1 MFSQENRQQ
10 RRRRKL
16 YYKRKIK
23 FSANYFARL
32 FLSFSCI
39 VLALYFFGC
48 RKSKE
53 DLNFILIT
61 LDTQRA
67 DYISAYSSQNAST
80 PNIDSL
86 AQQGTRFENCFSLI
100 PITLPSHASLFFSEP
115 PHVIKNYN
123 NGQII
128 PERKKHPSFPSL
140 FQKNGYQTSAF
151 ISLGVLKSQ
160 FGLAEGFD
168 VYRDEF
174 PEKRWYLTAE
184 EVNRRVFDWLD
195 SKEEGKFFMW
205 VHYSDPHDPYYPPGM
220 PAELTIYLNDEAVGT
235 YNLGKYEK
243 NELELHLKS
252 GKNIVR
258 FDIVNDDMEDQEGFL
273 ARLDTLDFSVPPEDK
288 VIDIDLFWGWFIR
301 QEKRTLFFKK
311 NAMIAITNLSTP
323 RQINVTFRGKPNP
336 SSIESTKELYKAEVE
351 YMDSEI
357 GKLLSKLKEL
367 DLMDKT
373 HILVVGDHG
382 EGLGEYRNYFGDLHV
397 GHIHFLQNVYMHV
410 PLIIYNPL
418 HSKKDTVSQEYVTLL
433 DIAPTVMDTMKFK
446 NIPDYMGRNLNKLR
460 KKSRYSIFEETYKPE
475 AVKEKFAIIDY
486 PWHLIFTPEDQLYEL
501 YDLQNDFGEKIDIY
515 TEQAQQKIITELK
528 KKLDEFS
535 RNILRSKEEVKIG
548 KDVEEMLKAL
558 GYIK

>member
-1 MFSQENRQQ
+1 MN
-10 RRRRKL
+10 
-16 YYKRKIK
+16 YKKNVTFLTRLLV
-23 FSANYFARL
+23 RL
-32 FLSFSCI
+32 FFLFSCT
-39 VLALYFFGC
+39 ALFLCFFCC
-48 RKSKE
+48 RKPKE
-53 DLNFILIT
+53 ELNFILIT

-67 DYISAYSSQNAST
+67 DYISAYSPQNAST

-86 AQQGTRFENCFSLI
+86 AQLGTRYENCFSLI

-115 PHVIKNYN
+115 PHEIKNYN

-128 PERKKHPSFPSL
+128 SERKKHPSFPAL
-140 FQKNGYQTSAF
+140 FQKNGYHTSAF
-151 ISLGVLKSQ
+151 ISLGVLNSQ
-160 FGLAEGFD
+160 FGLSAGFD
-168 VYRDEF
+168 VDQDKF

-184 EVNRRVFDWLD
+184 EVNRKVFDWLD

-235 YNLGKYEK
+235 YNLGKFEI

-252 GKNIVR
+252 GKNVVR
-258 FDIVNDDMEDQEGFL
+258 FDIVNDYMEDQDGFL
-273 ARLDTLDFSVPPEDK
+273 ARLDTLDFSVPPEDTN
-288 VIDIDLFWGWFIR
+288 IDIDLFWGWFIL
-301 QEKRTLFFKK
+301 QEKRTHFFKK
-311 NAMIAITNLSTP
+311 NAMIAINNHSAP
-323 RQINVTFRGKPNP
+323 RQINMTFRGKPNP
-336 SSIESTKELYKAEVE
+336 PSIERIKELYKAEVE
-351 YMDSEI
+351 YMDAEI
-357 GKLLSKLKEL
+357 GKLLSKLKDL

-382 EGLGEYRNYFGDLHV
+382 EGLGEYTNYFGDAHV
-397 GHIHFLQNVYMHV
+397 GHIHFLQNVYTHV

-418 HSKKDTVSQEYVTLL
+418 HLKKESVIQEYITLL

-446 NIPDYMGRNLNKLR
+446 NIPDYRGRNLNKLK

-475 AVKEKFAIIDY
+475 AVKEKFAIIEY
-486 PWHLIFTPEDQLYEL
+486 PWHLIFTPEDQQYEL
-501 YDLQNDFGEKIDIY
+501 YDLHNDFDEKTNIY
-515 TEQAQQKIITELK
+515 TEKAQYSEIFELK

-535 RNILRSKEEVKIG
+535 RNILRSKEEIKIG

>member
-1 MFSQENRQQ
+1 VF
-10 RRRRKL
+10 
-16 YYKRKIK
+16 
-23 FSANYFARL
+23 FCF
-32 FLSFSCI
+32 FSCQ
-39 VLALYFFGC
+39 
-48 RKSKE
+48 KSKE

-67 DYISAYSSQNAST
+67 DYISAYNRQNAST

-86 AQQGTRFENCFSLI
+86 AQLGTRYENCFSLI

-115 PHVIKNYN
+115 PHKIKNYN

-128 PERKKHPSFPSL
+128 TERKKHPSFPAL

-160 FGLAEGFD
+160 FGLDEGFD
-168 VYRDEF
+168 VYQDEF
-174 PEKRWYLTAE
+174 PENRWYLTAE
-184 EVNRRVFDWLD
+184 EVNRHAFDWLD
-195 SKEEGKFFMW
+195 SKEEGNFFMW

-220 PAELTIYLNDEAVGT
+220 PAELTIYLNDEVVGT
-235 YNLGKYEK
+235 YNLGKFEK
-243 NELELHLKS
+243 NEIELHLKS
-252 GKNIVR
+252 GKNVVR
-258 FDIVNDDMEDQEGFL
+258 FDIVNDYMEDQEGFL

-288 VIDIDLFWGWFIR
+288 DIDIDLFWGWFIR
-301 QEKRTLFFKK
+301 QERRTHFFKK
-311 NAMIAITNLSTP
+311 NAMIDITNLSAP
-323 RQINVTFRGKPNP
+323 RQISMTFRGKPNP
-336 SSIESTKELYKAEVE
+336 PSIERTKELYKAEVE
-351 YMDSEI
+351 YMDKEI
-357 GKLLSKLKEL
+357 GKLLSKLKDL

-397 GHIHFLQNVYMHV
+397 GHIHFLQNVYMRV

-418 HSKKDTVSQEYVTLL
+418 HLKKDTVSQEYVTLL
-433 DIAPTVMDTMKFK
+433 DIAPTIMDTMKFK
-446 NIPDYMGRNLNKLR
+446 NIPDYLGRNLNKLK
-460 KKSRYSIFEETYKPE
+460 KKSRYAIFEETYKPE
-475 AVKEKFAIIDY
+475 AVKEKFALLQY
-486 PWHLIFTPEDQLYEL
+486 PWHLIFTPEDQGYEL
-501 YDLQNDFGEKIDIY
+501 YDLENDFDEKTDIY
-515 TEQAQQKIITELK
+515 SEVVSSGKISDIK

>member
-1 MFSQENRQQ
+1 M
-10 RRRRKL
+10 L
-16 YYKRKIK
+16 YKRKIT
-23 FSANYFARL
+23 FSAKFFARL
-32 FLSFSCI
+32 FFLFSCT
-39 VLALYFFGC
+39 VLFLCFFGC

-67 DYISAYSSQNAST
+67 DHISAYNPQNAST

-86 AQQGTRFENCFSLI
+86 AQLGTRYENCFSLI

-115 PHVIKNYN
+115 PHEIKNYN

-128 PERKKHPSFPSL
+128 TERKKHPSFPAL

-151 ISLGVLKSQ
+151 ISLGVLESQ
-160 FGLAEGFD
+160 FGLAGDFD

-174 PEKRWYLTAE
+174 PENRWYLTAE
-184 EVNRRVFDWLD
+184 EVNRQVFDWLD
-195 SKEEGKFFMW
+195 TKDEGKFFMW

-220 PAELTIYLNDEAVGT
+220 PAELTLFLNDEEVGT
-235 YNLGKYEK
+235 YNLGKFEK
-243 NELELHLKS
+243 NELELSLKS
-252 GKNIVR
+252 GRNVLR
-258 FDIVNDDMEDQEGFL
+258 FDIVNDDIEDQDGFL
-273 ARLDTLDFSVPPEDK
+273 GRMDILDFSPQPEDNN
-288 VIDIDLFWGWFIR
+288 IDIDFFWGWFIR
-301 QEKRTLFFKK
+301 QERRTLFFKK
-311 NAMIAITNLSTP
+311 NAMVAITNNSVP
-323 RQINVTFRGKPNP
+323 RQINLTFRGKPNP
-336 SSIESTKELYKAEVE
+336 PSIERIKELYRAEVE
-351 YMDSEI
+351 YMDKEI
-357 GKLLSKLKEL
+357 GNLLSKLKDL
-367 DLMDKT
+367 DLFDKT

-418 HSKKDTVSQEYVTLL
+418 HLKKDAVSKEYVTLL
-433 DIAPTVMDTMKFK
+433 DIAPTVMDTMKFR
-446 NIPDYMGRNLNKLR
+446 NTPNYLGRNLNKL
-460 KKSRYSIFEETYKPE
+460 KKRSRYTIFQETYKPE
-475 AVKEKFAIIDY
+475 AVKEKFALLEY
-486 PWHLIFTPEDQLYEL
+486 PWHLIFTPEDQSYEL
-501 YDLQNDFGEKIDIY
+501 YDLENDFYEKSDIY
-515 TEQAQQKIITELK
+515 SQVVSSGNISDLK